1 MGKSLLPVHLRFFTE
16 RMDEHDLVIRWELI
30 DDEQEYLFRIRRSL
44 SGTQDEII
52 VHLTDA
58 YRYGL
63 AEFYARPNQLR
74 AGSYVV
80 IAILHASAAYEVT
93 EKANEARIGIGY
105 TKDFMGA
112 LNYRNVWE
120 YVSPEER
127 RRRAEEQRQS
137 ESEAQGRDKSR

>member
-1 MGKSLLPVHLRFFTE
+1 MGKSLLPVHIRFFTE
-16 RMDEHDLVIRWELI
+16 RMDEHDLVIRWEPI
-30 DDEQEYLFRIRRSL
+30 DDEQEYLFRIRRRL
-44 SGTQDEII
+44 SGVEDDII

-63 AEFYARPNQLR
+63 AEFYARPNQLQ

-80 IAILHASAAYEVT
+80 IGMLQASAAYEVV
-93 EKANEARIGIGY
+93 EKVNEAQIGVGH

-112 LNYRNVWE
+112 LNLKNVWE

-127 RRRAEEQRQS
+127 RRRAEEHRQS
-137 ESEAQGRDKSR
+137 ESEASGQAMPR